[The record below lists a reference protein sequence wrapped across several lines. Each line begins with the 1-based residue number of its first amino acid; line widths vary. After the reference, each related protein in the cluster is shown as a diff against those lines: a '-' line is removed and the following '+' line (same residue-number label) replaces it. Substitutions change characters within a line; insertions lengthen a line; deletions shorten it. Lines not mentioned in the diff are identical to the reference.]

1 MFYNYILDHS
11 KNGLYTSIKPTHHIQ
26 KYYQELRQ
34 LNLDDIITLY
44 TPSKKKYLDDNKKF
58 IFTPSVWKIVDIDAL
73 KLKAETEVVKPYF
86 RFQKGKLISYLNRFN
101 AMPWTNQW
109 IRMKFDKGRC
119 NGEMAWKTT
128 ENEKHCN
135 KDIKDRFALNDLI
148 FGDNNWI
155 HYDVPSSIPQIIYL
169 INNKKWFGKRVW
181 DITGEKVKSLGQRIM
196 FNTTEYAL
204 ARSMFQ
210 YYKGNN
216 KCSPSKTK
224 YWGEWQNGV
233 WVESEYTEYQTFL
246 EDAKYV
252 TKRLTDV
259 IGPLPGNTKEERNQL
274 FIHESNIYLMVLG
287 KFLDA
292 GAKVYQVYDS
302 FYWNKD
308 SGVTSEMVAEWCKEC
323 GEYYITHYDEIM
335 AKEEMIFDESTIQQ
349 KLEKK
354 EKANKRGK
362 RNMKVSEMTEEQH
375 QKALARDRSATMTE
389 QRRQQQMN
397 KPSARMKH
405 VRVWV
410 IRNGNK
416 TDYPKKWSKE
426 EIEYAKRLQ
435 SKK

>member
-1 MFYNYILDHS
+1 MFYSYILDHS

-26 KYYQELRQ
+26 KYYQELHQ
-34 LNLDDIITLY
+34 LNLDDIITLD
-44 TPSKKKYLDDNKKF
+44 TPFKKKYLNDNGKF
-58 IFTPSVWKIVDIDAL
+58 IFTPAIWRIVDIDTL
-73 KLKAETEVVKPYF
+73 KLKASEEEVKPYF

-128 ENEKHCN
+128 EKENHCN
-135 KDIKDRFALNDLI
+135 KTIQDRFALNDLI
-148 FGDNNWI
+148 FGDNNWL
-155 HYDVPSSIPQIIYL
+155 HYDVPSSIPQIVYL

-196 FNTTEYAL
+196 FNMTDYSL
-204 ARSMFQ
+204 ARSLFQ

-224 YWGEWQNGV
+224 YWGEWQGDK
-233 WVESEYTEYQTFL
+233 WVESPYTEYETFMDEAL
-246 EDAKYV
+246 KAK
-252 TKRLTDV
+252 KRLTDV
-259 IGPLPGNTKEERNQL
+259 IGPLPGKTKKERNQL

-308 SGVTSEMVAEWCKEC
+308 SGVTSDMVSQWCKEC
-323 GEYYITHYDEIM
+323 GEYYINHYEELMAQEEI
-335 AKEEMIFDESTIQQ
+335 IFDESTIQQ
-349 KLEKK
+349 RLEKS
-354 EKANKRGK
+354 GK
-362 RNMKVSEMTEEQH
+362 KKNM
-375 QKALARDRSATMTE
+375 
-389 QRRQQQMN
+389 
-397 KPSARMKH
+397 PSVKMGR

-410 IRNGNK
+410 HRNGNK
-416 TDYPKKWSKE
+416 TEYPKKWNE
-426 EIEYAKRLQ
+426 EEVEYAKRLQ
-435 SKK
+435 ARK

>member
-11 KNGLYTSIKPTHHIQ
+11 KNGLFTSIKPTHHIQ

-34 LNLDDIITLY
+34 MNLDDVITLY
-44 TPSKKKYLDDNKKF
+44 KPYQKKYLDDGKL
-58 IFTPSVWKIVDIDAL
+58 IFTPAVWKIVDIDAL

-109 IRMKFDKGRC
+109 TRMKFDKGRC

-135 KDIKDRFALNDLI
+135 KDIQDRFALNDLI

-169 INNKKWFGKRVW
+169 INNKKWYGKRVW

-196 FNTTEYAL
+196 FNTTDFAL
-204 ARSMFQ
+204 ARSLFQ

-224 YWGEWQNGV
+224 YWGEWQGGK
-233 WVESEYTEYQTFL
+233 WVESEYTEYETFL
-246 EDAKYV
+246 QEAQLAK
-252 TKRLTDV
+252 KRLTDV

-308 SGVTSEMVAEWCKEC
+308 SGVTCEMVAGWCKEC
-323 GEYYITHYDEIM
+323 GEYYINHYEELMAQEEI
-335 AKEEMIFDESTIQQ
+335 IFDESTIQQ
-349 KLEKK
+349 RLEKK
-354 EKANKRGK
+354 EKAK
-362 RNMKVSEMTEEQH
+362 Q
-375 QKALARDRSATMTE
+375 
-389 QRRQQQMN
+389 
-397 KPSARMKH
+397 KPSARMKN

-410 IRNGNK
+410 IRNGTK
-416 TDYPKKWSKE
+416 TDYPKKWNEE
-426 EIEYAKRLQ
+426 EIEYAKKLQ
-435 SKK
+435 SRK

>member
-1 MFYNYILDHS
+1 MFYNYILDHQR
-11 KNGLYTSIKPTHHIQ
+11 NGLFTSIKPTHHIQ
-26 KYYQELRQ
+26 KYYQELKQ

-44 TPSKKKYLDDNKKF
+44 EPSQKKYLDDNGKF
-58 IFTPSVWKIVDIDAL
+58 IFIPATWKIVDMEAL
-73 KLKAETEVVKPYF
+73 KLKASEEIVKPYF
-86 RFQKGKLISYLNRFN
+86 RFQKGKLISYLNRYN

-148 FGDNNWI
+148 FGDNNWL

-169 INNKKWFGKRVW
+169 LNNKEWFGKRVW

-196 FNTTEYAL
+196 FNTTDFGL
-204 ARSMFQ
+204 ARSLFQ
-210 YYKGNN
+210 YYKGNK

-224 YWGEWQNGV
+224 YWGEWQDGK
-233 WVESEYTEYQTFL
+233 WVESEYETFL
-246 EDAKYV
+246 QEAQIV

-323 GEYYITHYDEIM
+323 GEYYINHYEELMAQEEI
-335 AKEEMIFDESTIQQ
+335 IFNESTIQQ
-349 KLEKK
+349 RLEKK
-354 EKANKRGK
+354 EK
-362 RNMKVSEMTEEQH
+362 Q
-375 QKALARDRSATMTE
+375 
-389 QRRQQQMN
+389 
-397 KPSARMKH
+397 KPSARMKR

-416 TDYPKKWSKE
+416 TDYPKKWNEE
-426 EIEYAKRLQ
+426 EIDYAKHLQ
-435 SKK
+435 DRK

>member
-26 KYYQELRQ
+26 KYYQEIKQ
-34 LNLDDIITLY
+34 LNLDDIITLD
-44 TPSKKKYLDDNKKF
+44 TPSKKKYLDDNGKF
-58 IFTPSVWKIVDIDAL
+58 IFTPAVWKIVDIDAL

-128 ENEKHCN
+128 ENENHCN

-196 FNTTEYAL
+196 FNTTDFAL
-204 ARSMFQ
+204 ARSLFQ

-224 YWGEWQNGV
+224 YWGEWQGGK
-233 WVESEYTEYQTFL
+233 WVESEYTEYETFL
-246 EDAKYV
+246 QEAQIAR
-252 TKRLTDV
+252 KRLTDV
-259 IGPLPGNTKEERNQL
+259 TGPLPGNTIEERNQL

-308 SGVTSEMVAEWCKEC
+308 SGVTSEMVAQWCKEC
-323 GEYYITHYDEIM
+323 GEYYINHYDELM
-335 AKEEMIFDESTIQQ
+335 AQEEIIFNESTIQQ
-349 KLEKK
+349 RLDKK
-354 EKANKRGK
+354 ERIK
-362 RNMKVSEMTEEQH
+362 
-375 QKALARDRSATMTE
+375 
-389 QRRQQQMN
+389 N
-397 KPSARMKH
+397 KPSTKNKVWKRK
-405 VRVWV
+405 VRLWLQ
-410 IRNGNK
+410 RHNNQFN
-416 TDYPKKWSKE
+416 PKWNE
-426 EIEYAKRLQ
+426 EEREYADKTTSQ
-435 SKK
+435 K

>member
-44 TPSKKKYLDDNKKF
+44 TPSQKKYIDDNKKF
-58 IFTPSVWKIVDIDAL
+58 IFMPAVWKIIDINTL
-73 KLKAETEVVKPYF
+73 KQKAETEVVKPYF

-135 KDIKDRFALNDLI
+135 KDIQDRFALNDIL
-148 FGDNNWI
+148 FGDNNWL

-169 INNKKWFGKRVW
+169 INNKKWYGKRVW
-181 DITGEKVKSLGQRIM
+181 DVTGEKVKSLGQRIM
-196 FNTTEYAL
+196 FNTTDFAL
-204 ARSMFQ
+204 ARSLFQ
-210 YYKGNN
+210 YYKGNR

-224 YWGEWQNGV
+224 YWGEWQDNK
-233 WVESEYTEYQTFL
+233 WVESEYTEYETFL
-246 EDAKYV
+246 QEAQIV

-308 SGVTSEMVAEWCKEC
+308 SGITSEMVAQWCKEC
-323 GEYYITHYDEIM
+323 GEYYINHYEELMAQEEI
-335 AKEEMIFDESTIQQ
+335 IFNESTIQQ
-349 KLEKK
+349 RLDKK
-354 EKANKRGK
+354 EKENRRCI

-375 QKALARDRSATMTE
+375 QKALARDRSATITE
-389 QRRQQQMN
+389 KRRQQQKN
-397 KPSARMKH
+397 KPSARMKN

-416 TDYPKKWSKE
+416 TDYPKKWNKE
-426 EIEYAKRLQ
+426 EIDYAKHLQ
-435 SKK
+435 DRK

>member
-26 KYYQELRQ
+26 KYYQEIRQ
-34 LNLDDIITLY
+34 LNLDDIITLDV
-44 TPSKKKYLDDNKKF
+44 PSKKKYLDDNDKF
-58 IFTPSVWKIVDIDAL
+58 IFTPAVWKIVDIDAL
-73 KLKAETEVVKPYF
+73 KLRAETEVVKPYF
-86 RFQKGKLISYLNRFN
+86 KFQPGKLISYLNRYN

-135 KDIKDRFALNDLI
+135 KDVKDRFALNDLI
-148 FGDNNWI
+148 FGDNNWL

-233 WVESEYTEYQTFL
+233 WVESEYTEYETFL

-259 IGPLPGNTKEERNQL
+259 IGPLPGKTKDERNKL
-274 FIHESNIYLMVLG
+274 FIHESNIYLMVLA

-292 GAKVYQVYDS
+292 GAKVYEVYDS

-308 SGVTSEMVAEWCKEC
+308 SGITPETVAQWCKEC
-323 GEYYITHYDEIM
+323 GEYYITHYDELM
-335 AKEEMIFDESTIQQ
+335 AQEEIIFDESVIQQ
-349 KLEKK
+349 KLDKKAK
-354 EKANKRGK
+354 EK
-362 RNMKVSEMTEEQH
+362 Q
-375 QKALARDRSATMTE
+375 
-389 QRRQQQMN
+389 
-397 KPSARMKH
+397 KPSSRMKN

-416 TDYPKKWSKE
+416 TDYPKKWNE
-426 EIEYAKRLQ
+426 EEREYAKRLQ
-435 SKK
+435 AKK

>member
-1 MFYNYILDHS
+1 MFYNYILDLIDD
-11 KNGLYTSIKPTHHIQ
+11 KGLYTSVKPTHHIQ
-26 KYYQELRQ
+26 KYYQEIKQ
-34 LNLDDIITLY
+34 LNLDDIITLN
-44 TPSKKKYLDDNKKF
+44 TPSKKKYLDDNGRF
-58 IFTPSVWKIVDIDAL
+58 IFTPAVWKIVDIEAL
-73 KLKAETEVVKPYF
+73 KLKASEEEVKPYF

-196 FNTTEYAL
+196 FNTTDFAL
-204 ARSMFQ
+204 ARSLFQ
-210 YYKGNN
+210 YYKGNK

-224 YWGEWQNGV
+224 YWGEWQGGK
-233 WVESEYTEYQTFL
+233 WVESEYTEYETFL
-246 EDAKYV
+246 QEAQLAK
-252 TKRLTDV
+252 KRLTDV

-308 SGVTSEMVAEWCKEC
+308 SGITSEMVAQWCKEC
-323 GEYYITHYDEIM
+323 GEYYINHYEELMAQEEI
-335 AKEEMIFDESTIQQ
+335 IFNESTIQQ
-349 KLEKK
+349 RLDKK
-354 EKANKRGK
+354 EKARNKPCAK
-362 RNMKVSEMTEEQH
+362 
-375 QKALARDRSATMTE
+375 
-389 QRRQQQMN
+389 N
-397 KPSARMKH
+397 KPSAKMKR

-410 IRNGNK
+410 IRNSNK
-416 TDYPKKWSKE
+416 TDYPKKWNEE
-426 EIEYAKRLQ
+426 EIEYAKHLQ
-435 SKK
+435 SRK

>member
-11 KNGLYTSIKPTHHIQ
+11 KNGLYTSIKPTHHVQ

-34 LNLDDIITLY
+34 LNLDDIITLD
-44 TPSKKKYLDDNKKF
+44 TPSKKKYLDDNSKF
-58 IFTPSVWKIVDIDAL
+58 IFTPAVWKIVDLNAL
-73 KLKAETEVVKPYF
+73 QQKAEVEVVKPYF

-135 KDIKDRFALNDLI
+135 KDVQDRFALNDLI
-148 FGDNNWI
+148 FGDNNWL

-196 FNTTEYAL
+196 FNTTDFAL
-204 ARSMFQ
+204 ARSLFQ

-224 YWGEWQNGV
+224 YWGEWQDGK
-233 WVESEYTEYQTFL
+233 WVESEYTEYETFL
-246 EDAKYV
+246 QEAQIAK
-252 TKRLTDV
+252 KRLTDV

-308 SGVTSEMVAEWCKEC
+308 SGVTSEMVAQWCKEC
-323 GEYYITHYDEIM
+323 GEYYINHYEELMAQEEI
-335 AKEEMIFDESTIQQ
+335 IFSESTIQQ
-349 KLEKK
+349 RLEKK
-354 EKANKRGK
+354 EKEK
-362 RNMKVSEMTEEQH
+362 Q
-375 QKALARDRSATMTE
+375 
-389 QRRQQQMN
+389 
-397 KPSARMKH
+397 KPSRRMMN
-405 VRVWV
+405 VRMWV
-410 IRNGNK
+410 KRNGNK
-416 TDYPKKWSKE
+416 TEYPKKWNE
-426 EIEYAKRLQ
+426 EEREYAKHLQ
-435 SKK
+435 DRK

>member
-1 MFYNYILDHS
+1 
-11 KNGLYTSIKPTHHIQ
+11 
-26 KYYQELRQ
+26 

-44 TPSKKKYLDDNKKF
+44 TPYQKKRLDDNGKF
-58 IFTPSVWKIVDIDAL
+58 IFTPAVWKIVDIDTL
-73 KLKAETEVVKPYF
+73 KQKAETEVVKPYF

-135 KDIKDRFALNDLI
+135 KDIQDRFALNDLI
-148 FGDNNWI
+148 FGDNNWL
-155 HYDVPSSIPQIIYL
+155 HYDVPSSIPQVIYL

-210 YYKGNN
+210 YYKGNK

-246 EDAKYV
+246 DDAKYV

-259 IGPLPGNTKEERNQL
+259 IGPIPGNTKEERNQL

-308 SGVTSEMVAEWCKEC
+308 SGVTSEMVAGWCKEC
-323 GEYYITHYDEIM
+323 GEYYINHYEELMAQEEIV
-335 AKEEMIFDESTIQQ
+335 FDESTIQQ
-349 KLEKK
+349 RLEKK
-354 EKANKRGK
+354 EKEKKRSI

-389 QRRQQQMN
+389 QRRQQQKN

-416 TDYPKKWSKE
+416 TEYPKKWNE
-426 EIEYAKRLQ
+426 EEREYAKRLQ
-435 SKK
+435 SRK

>member
-26 KYYQELRQ
+26 KYYQELHQ

-44 TPSKKKYLDDNKKF
+44 TPSHKKHINDNGKF

-86 RFQKGKLISYLNRFN
+86 KFQKGKLISYLNRFN

-109 IRMKFDKGRC
+109 TRMKFDKGRC

-128 ENEKHCN
+128 ENEKHCS
-135 KDIKDRFALNDLI
+135 KDIQDRFALNDLI
-148 FGDNNWI
+148 FGDNNWV
-155 HYDVPSSIPQIIYL
+155 HYDVPSSIPQVIYL
-169 INNKKWFGKRVW
+169 INNKKWYGKRVW

-196 FNTTEYAL
+196 FNTTDFAL
-204 ARSMFQ
+204 ARSLFQ
-210 YYKGNN
+210 YYKGNR

-224 YWGEWQNGV
+224 YWGEWQGGK
-233 WVESEYTEYQTFL
+233 WVESEYTEYETFL
-246 EDAKYV
+246 EMAQNAK
-252 TKRLTDV
+252 KRLTDV

-308 SGVTSEMVAEWCKEC
+308 SGVTSEMVAQWCKEC
-323 GEYYITHYDEIM
+323 GEYYINHYEELM
-335 AKEEMIFDESTIQQ
+335 AQEELVFQESTIQQ
-349 KLEKK
+349 RLEKK
-354 EKANKRGK
+354 EKVKQKPSRRMMNVRMWVK
-362 RNMKVSEMTEEQH
+362 RNS
-375 QKALARDRSATMTE
+375 
-389 QRRQQQMN
+389 
-397 KPSARMKH
+397 
-405 VRVWV
+405 
-410 IRNGNK
+410 NK
-416 TDYPKKWSKE
+416 TDYPKKWNE
-426 EIEYAKRLQ
+426 EEREYARKLQ
-435 SKK
+435 SRK

>member
-11 KNGLYTSIKPTHHIQ
+11 KNGLYASIKPTHHIQ

-44 TPSKKKYLDDNKKF
+44 TPSKKKYLDNSKF
-58 IFTPSVWKIVDIDAL
+58 IFTPAVWKIVDFNAL
-73 KLKAETEVVKPYF
+73 QQKAEVEVVKPYF
-86 RFQKGKLISYLNRFN
+86 KFQPGKLISYLNRYN

-135 KDIKDRFALNDLI
+135 KDVQDRFALNDLI
-148 FGDNNWI
+148 FGDNNWL

-224 YWGEWQNGV
+224 YWGEWQGGK

-259 IGPLPGNTKEERNQL
+259 IGPIPGKTKEERNKL
-274 FIHESNIYLMVLG
+274 FIHESNIYLMVLA

-292 GAKVYQVYDS
+292 GAKVYEVYDS

-308 SGVTSEMVAEWCKEC
+308 SGITQETVEQWCKEC
-323 GEYYITHYDEIM
+323 GEYYVTHYDELM

-349 KLEKK
+349 KLDKKAK
-354 EKANKRGK
+354 EK
-362 RNMKVSEMTEEQH
+362 
-375 QKALARDRSATMTE
+375 QKPCS
-389 QRRQQQMN
+389 
-397 KPSARMKH
+397 RMKR

-416 TDYPKKWSKE
+416 TDYPKKWGKE
-426 EIEYAKRLQ
+426 EIDYARKLQ
-435 SKK
+435 TKN

>member
-26 KYYQELRQ
+26 KYYQEIKQ
-34 LNLDDIITLY
+34 LNLDDIITLD
-44 TPSKKKYLDDNKKF
+44 TPSKRKYLDDNGKF

-119 NGEMAWKTT
+119 NGEVAWKTT
-128 ENEKHCN
+128 ENENHCN

-196 FNTTEYAL
+196 FNTTDFAL
-204 ARSMFQ
+204 ARSLFQ

-224 YWGEWQNGV
+224 YWGEWQGGK
-233 WVESEYTEYQTFL
+233 WVESEYTEYETFL
-246 EDAKYV
+246 QEAQIAR
-252 TKRLTDV
+252 KRLTDV
-259 IGPLPGNTKEERNQL
+259 IGPLPGNTKEERSQL

-323 GEYYITHYDEIM
+323 GEYYINHYEELMAQEEI
-335 AKEEMIFDESTIQQ
+335 IFDESTIQQ
-349 KLEKK
+349 RLDKK
-354 EKANKRGK
+354 EKTK
-362 RNMKVSEMTEEQH
+362 
-375 QKALARDRSATMTE
+375 
-389 QRRQQQMN
+389 N
-397 KPSARMKH
+397 KPSARMKN

-416 TDYPKKWSKE
+416 TDYPKKWNE
-426 EIEYAKRLQ
+426 EEREYARHLQ
-435 SKK
+435 SRK

>member
-34 LNLDDIITLY
+34 LNLDDIITLD
-44 TPSKKKYLDDNKKF
+44 TPSKKKYLENSKF
-58 IFTPSVWKIVDIDAL
+58 IFTPAVWKIVDLNAL
-73 KLKAETEVVKPYF
+73 QQKAEVEVVKPYF
-86 RFQKGKLISYLNRFN
+86 KFQPGKLISYLNRYN

-135 KDIKDRFALNDLI
+135 KDVQDRFTLNDLI
-148 FGDNNWI
+148 FGDNNWL

-169 INNKKWFGKRVW
+169 INNKKWFGNRVW

-259 IGPLPGNTKEERNQL
+259 IGPLPGKTKEERNKL
-274 FIHESNIYLMVLG
+274 FIHESNIYLMVLA
-287 KFLDA
+287 KFLDS
-292 GAKVYQVYDS
+292 GAKVYEVYDS

-308 SGVTSEMVAEWCKEC
+308 SGITPDTVAQWCKEC
-323 GEYYITHYDEIM
+323 GEYYITHYDELM

-349 KLEKK
+349 KLDKKAK
-354 EKANKRGK
+354 EK
-362 RNMKVSEMTEEQH
+362 
-375 QKALARDRSATMTE
+375 QKPCS
-389 QRRQQQMN
+389 
-397 KPSARMKH
+397 RMKR

-416 TDYPKKWSKE
+416 TDYPKKWGKE
-426 EIEYAKRLQ
+426 EIDYARKLQ
-435 SKK
+435 TKN